1 MSFYD
6 DNKQL
11 WSILFDNEEIIAQF
25 ATQIL
30 LIKFNMFYQT
40 HSQSV
45 DDSFALAQ
53 ELKYNELATSNN
65 DSAITVEAN
74 DSIECGTLILL
85 WSNMKINAD
94 SPVENTQQK
103 PIRFKLGKNKFPK
116 VNNFILNSIY
126 SVNFYLKIKGMGKKF

>member
-1 MSFYD
+1 
-6 DNKQL
+6 
-11 WSILFDNEEIIAQF
+11 
-25 ATQIL
+25 
-30 LIKFNMFYQT
+30 MFYQT

-116 VNNFILNSIY
+116 VNNFILNYIY